1 MNTRV
6 AIETSL
12 PATRARTGATR
23 LSWERVRHH
32 LTERL
37 LDIVLLVLVLFMV
50 APIAFLILSSFK
62 TRSEVVAGD
71 TLLPAVWQLQN
82 YPDMWARVQFGKFLL
97 NSLIICGSATVIAT
111 FLASLT
117 GYALA
122 RFRFPGADLF
132 SMAALG
138 TQLIPGTL
146 FLIPLFL
153 TFLTIRNATGVPLV
167 GSNFGAIVLYV
178 GFFLPMSL
186 FILRSFFAAIPVDL
200 EEQAMVDGCTRF
212 GAFMR
217 VALPLAGPGLVST
230 AVYVFL
236 TAWDELVF
244 AWVLNVQTIP
254 VGIRLFTGV
263 AGSQN
268 RYELMSAAAVVVTI
282 PVAITFFL
290 LQKRFV
296 SGLTAGAVK

>member
-1 MNTRV
+1 MAAPHALV
-6 AIETSL
+6 VVHA
-12 PATRARTGATR
+12 RARPTR
-23 LSWERVRHH
+23 LTWERVQHH

-37 LDIVLLVLVLFMV
+37 LDLLLIVLILLIV
-50 APIAFLILSSFK
+50 APIALLLLSSFK
-62 TRSEVVAGD
+62 TRAEVVSGAQ
-71 TLLPAVWQLQN
+71 LVPSVWQLQN

-97 NSLIICGSATVIAT
+97 NSLIICGSATLIAT
-111 FLASLT
+111 FLAALT

-122 RFRFPGADLF
+122 RFRFPGADIF

-153 TFLTIRNATGVPLV
+153 TFLTIKNVTGVPLV
-167 GSNFGAIVLYV
+167 GSNFGAMVLYV

-212 GAFMR
+212 GAFR
-217 VALPLAGPGLVST
+217 RIALPLAAPGLVST

-244 AWVLNVQTIP
+244 AWVLNVQTVP

-263 AGSQN
+263 AGAQD

-282 PVAITFFL
+282 PVAITFFV

>member
-1 MNTRV
+1 MAT
-6 AIETSL
+6 TQTL
-12 PATRARTGATR
+12 PAAQPRDLAINWA
-23 LSWERVRHH
+23 RVRHH
-32 LTERL
+32 ATERSLDL
-37 LDIVLLVLVLFMV
+37 LLLVLVLFMV
-50 APIAFLILSSFK
+50 APVLFLVVSSFK
-62 TRSEVVAGD
+62 TREEVTSGAA
-71 TLLPAVWQLQN
+71 LLPQVWMFSN
-82 YPDMWARVQFGKFLL
+82 YPDMWSRVRFGTFLL
-97 NSLIICGSATVIAT
+97 NSLIICGTTTLIAT
-111 FLASLT
+111 LLASLT

-122 RFRFPGADLF
+122 RFRFPGADLL
-132 SMAALG
+132 SMSVLG

-153 TFLTIRNATGVPLV
+153 TFLTLKNLTGLPLV
-167 GSNFGAIVLYV
+167 GSNFGAIVLYT

-186 FILRSFFAAIPVDL
+186 FILRGFFAAIPPDL

-212 GAFMR
+212 GAFWR
-217 VALPLAGPGLVST
+217 IALPLVGPGLVST

-268 RYELMSAAAVVVTI
+268 RYELMAAAAVVVTL
-282 PVAITFFL
+282 PVAATFFL